1 MPKNQP
7 AMPQATLL
15 RRSGK
20 TIQPW
25 GASEPVLACISISD
39 DSIMVKL
46 LLISC
51 PSIVVCLPAI
61 LYQTSNILRIC
72 RRKLLAAASIHRQ
85 TAAIAGE
92 QGWKPPSYERMRQI
106 IKHLDPALVTPA
118 HQGPAA
124 YREEFD
130 LL

>member
-25 GASEPVLACISISD
+25 GASWPVLACISISD

-46 LLISC
+46 LLIVARV
-51 PSIVVCLPAI
+51 VVCLRAL
-61 LYQTSNILRIC
+61 LYQISVTIQSC
-72 RRKLLAAASIHRQ
+72 F
-85 TAAIAGE
+85 
-92 QGWKPPSYERMRQI
+92 
-106 IKHLDPALVTPA
+106 HLDSSL
-118 HQGPAA
+118 PAA
-124 YREEFD
+124 VRRDFR
-130 LL
+130 LVVRFPAAGRKPHNQPNRQAACGGKKP

>member
-39 DSIMVKL
+39 DSMVVKL
-46 LLISC
+46 LLISW
-51 PSIVVCLPAI
+51 PAL
-61 LYQTSNILRIC
+61 LYAY
-72 RRKLLAAASIHRQ
+72 LL
-85 TAAIAGE
+85 
-92 QGWKPPSYERMRQI
+92 YY
-106 IKHLDPALVTPA
+106 IKHITHLPQKASRDSLPRCPRS
-118 HQGPAA
+118 PAA
-124 YREEFD
+124 TWKFFLQFMSFLHSRRE
-130 LL
+130 

>member
-39 DSIMVKL
+39 DSMVIKL
-46 LLISC
+46 LFIVAR
-51 PSIVVCLPAI
+51 IVVCLPAL
-61 LYQTSNILRIC
+61 LYQTYYAF
-72 RRKLLAAASIHRQ
+72 AAQSFSRLSSSLSAVACGDLEVFF
-85 TAAIAGE
+85 TV
-92 QGWKPPSYERMRQI
+92 YELFAFPKGMQ
-106 IKHLDPALVTPA
+106 K
-118 HQGPAA
+118 
-124 YREEFD
+124 
-130 LL
+130 

>member
-39 DSIMVKL
+39 DSMVVKL
-46 LLISC
+46 LLIVAR
-51 PSIVVCLPAI
+51 IVVCLPAL
-61 LYQTSNILRIC
+61 LYQTYYILRQMALAISHGC
-72 RRKLLAAASIHRQ
+72 ADYRRKTVCACCAWRLQ
-85 TAAIAGE
+85 GIATTIYVCC
-92 QGWKPPSYERMRQI
+92 SFC
-106 IKHLDPALVTPA
+106 
-118 HQGPAA
+118 A
-124 YREEFD
+124 YN
-130 LL
+130 